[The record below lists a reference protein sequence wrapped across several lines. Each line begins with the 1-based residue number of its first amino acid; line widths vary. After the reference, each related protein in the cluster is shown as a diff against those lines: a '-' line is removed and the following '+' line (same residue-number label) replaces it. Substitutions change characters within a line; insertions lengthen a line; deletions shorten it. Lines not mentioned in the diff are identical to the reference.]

1 MRPPLCLFAWLGC
14 LLPAIAFSQT
24 PAPTVPPVSESATAV
39 SALLPQSGWVVLPI
53 VVCLLGTIFLIY
65 SSVVR
70 MRPER
75 IGPAG
80 HEETVRA
87 LFRQG
92 DFAGADKFCR
102 TTPSS
107 LTKILRVGIGLIGT
121 GQQAVRDGL
130 RNALATEQLRLQT
143 RFSYLQALAI
153 CTPLLGLLGTLGSA
167 VRALVA
173 YHPGDP
179 NLLPALGAAL
189 VPSGVGLLAGTVAA
203 AAYFILRERASA
215 AILRLREASNSMFRS
230 LPYESLAGL
239 DLGRHE

>member
-1 MRPPLCLFAWLGC
+1 MRTSLCVIACLGAFALS
-14 LLPAIAFSQT
+14 AAAQT
-24 PAPTVPPVSESATAV
+24 PEPTVPPVSESTTKV
-39 SALLPQSGWVVLPI
+39 SAFLPESGWVVLPI
-53 VVCLLGTIFLIY
+53 VICLLGTIFLIY
-65 SSVVR
+65 TAVAR

-75 IGPAG
+75 IGPVG

-87 LFRQG
+87 LLRQG
-92 DFAGADKFCR
+92 DFAGADAFCR
-102 TTPSS
+102 THPSS
-107 LTKILRVGIGLIGT
+107 LTKILRVGIGLISS
-121 GQQAVRDGL
+121 GQQAVREGL

-153 CTPLLGLLGTLGSA
+153 CTPLLGFLGTLGSA

-173 YHPGDP
+173 YQPGDP

-189 VPSGVGLLAGTVAA
+189 VPTGVGLLAGIVAA
-203 AAYFILRERASA
+203 GAYFILRERASG
-215 AILRLREASNSMFRS
+215 AILRLREASNSMFRT